1 MTSYQTKSPV
11 LFLVFNRPDT
21 TLKVLNEIREARP
34 SKLYIAADGPRGGNE
49 QDIRLCK
56 ETLAVVSNIDWDCEV
71 KTLFRKENLGCKNAI
86 SSAITWF
93 FEQEEEGIILED
105 DCLPAKSFFYFCDQM
120 LNRYRDD
127 DRIRHITGT
136 NMQLGQTWGDASYY
150 FGLVTNVWGWASW
163 RRVWKD
169 YDKDLSKYDTAEAE
183 RQLGNIFEDEFLAAQ
198 WLSIFK
204 KLKLKEID
212 TWDYQLT
219 LINYF
224 NHSLSVNPNVNLI
237 QNIGFRP
244 DATHTANPNATY
256 ARLPLQEITEITHPK
271 YFLPEKQADYFTF
284 NKELNLEERKRKHYS
299 LRRRF
304 KRWLKRKLQ
313 K

>member
-1 MTSYQTKSPV
+1 MTINPTKSPV

-34 SKLYIAADGPRGGNE
+34 SKLYIAADGPRKGNE

-71 KTLFRKENLGCKNAI
+71 KTLFREKNLGCKEAI

-105 DCLPAKSFFYFCDQM
+105 DCLPAKSFFYFCDEM
-120 LNRYRDD
+120 LDRYRDD
-127 DRIRHITGT
+127 KRIRHITGT

-150 FGLVTNVWGWASW
+150 FGLATNVWGWASW
-163 RRVWKD
+163 RRVWND
-169 YDKDLSKYDTAEAE
+169 YDKDLSKYEAAEVE
-183 RQLGNIFEDEFLAAQ
+183 HQLRNIFEDEFLAAQ
-198 WLSIFK
+198 WFSIFK

-237 QNIGFRP
+237 RNIGFRA
-244 DATHTANPNATY
+244 DATHTPDPNATF
-256 ARLPLQEITEITHPK
+256 ANLALQEITAITHPK
-271 YFLPEKQADYFTF
+271 YFLPEKAADYFTF
-284 NKELNLEERKRKHYS
+284 NKELNLDERRRKHYS

-304 KRWLKRKLQ
+304 KRWLKKLF
-313 K
+313 